1 MRGDD
6 ADQSQWAAIYKKRRP
21 VRGGVL
27 KVLHLRKNP
36 LVLHLHFEGVL
47 HANALI
53 LLHGTNSAG
62 IANKIRGFCE
72 FCGPVSCRTVS
83 QLFPSCFN
91 ELQRVAVTPCDMNA
105 TCGQKTG
112 RREPAPHLLIFR
124 KDRRSLLPECIGQ
137 ILIF

>member
-1 MRGDD
+1 M
-6 ADQSQWAAIYKKRRP
+6 S
-21 VRGGVL
+21 
-27 KVLHLRKNP
+27 N
-36 LVLHLHFEGVL
+36 
-47 HANALI
+47 
-53 LLHGTNSAG
+53 LLTEKASSLSAG

-105 TCGQKTG
+105 TCGQKNRPARTG
-112 RREPAPHLLIFR
+112 ASPLNLR